1 MTVLKQLWF
10 NHAWKQI
17 HHTHMHKSTHK
28 HTTYD
33 RYMCVCV
40 RESVYCWR
48 KRDCLFVFYAVPAKA
63 ISRRCREEE
72 SEKEVKEIFAMTIN
86 AVMWSIAYILFPSC
100 KTCIRII
107 FLWAT
112 LFYFQIENLRDIEAN
127 CRRPRQSSVCWRIM
141 QPRMQPSLKK
151 GYFLLP
157 R

>member
-1 MTVLKQLWF
+1 MRENKFTT
-10 NHAWKQI
+10 
-17 HHTHMHKSTHK
+17 HTCTKAHTSTQRMIDI
-28 HTTYD
+28 Y
-33 RYMCVCV
+33 VCV
-40 RESVYCWR
+40 RKSVYCWR

-72 SEKEVKEIFAMTIN
+72 SEKEVEKEIFAMTIN
-86 AVMWSIAYILFPSC
+86 AVMWSIAYILFPSR